1 MEMAQG
7 EQHKRESLIPQR
19 RLPVGAEVLP
29 DGGVHFRVWAPRRR
43 RVEVVLEPGGPGEG
57 TVLPLAPEG
66 NGYFSARSAA
76 ARAGSRYRFRLDGGE
91 AFPDPASRFQPEG
104 PHGPS
109 EVIDPRTFAWSD
121 RGWRGV
127 RLAGQ
132 VLYEL
137 HLGTFTPECTWEGAL
152 RRLPDLAQVGITVV
166 EVMPVADFPGRFGWG
181 YDGVDLFAPSRLY
194 GRPDDMRR
202 FVDAAHRLGLGVFLD
217 VVYNHLGPDGN
228 YLEQYSDR
236 YFTQKHST
244 PWGKALNFDGT
255 DSGPVREF
263 FAANAAYWIDEFH
276 LDGLRL
282 DATNT
287 IFDDSPEYI
296 LASVGRAARAA
307 ARGRD
312 IALVAEDESQRARLV
327 RPVEQGGCGLD
338 GVWNDDFHHSARV
351 ALTGR
356 NEAYYRDF
364 QGTPQELVSAVKWG
378 YLYQGQRCAWQK
390 KRRGTPAWDM
400 PPSAFVSYL
409 ENHDQVAN
417 SGRGLRPHQL
427 SSPGRHRALTAFLLL
442 APGTPLLFQGQEFAC
457 TSPFLFF
464 ADHKPELAKLV
475 RKGRREFLATFP
487 SLSSAEVQATLA
499 DPGDE
504 ATFRRCKIDWSQRER
519 HAEALALHV
528 DLLRL
533 RREDAVFRAQRPR
546 GVDGAVLGERAFV
559 LRFFGEAGE
568 DRLLLVNL
576 GGDLHL
582 DVVPEPLLAPPE
594 GKRWE
599 MQWSSEDLRYG
610 GGGTPP
616 VETEDG
622 WFLPGEAAVV
632 LRAADAASSQPA
644 SLR

>member
-427 SSPGRHRALTAFLLL
+427 SSPGRHRALTALLLL

-487 SLSSAEVQATLA
+487 SLASAEVQATLA

-559 LRFFGEAGE
+559 LRFFGEGGE

-582 DVVPEPLLAPPE
+582 DVAPEPLLAPPE
-594 GKRWE
+594 GKQWE
-599 MQWSSEDLRYG
+599 VQWSSEEPRYG

-622 WFLPGEAAVV
+622 WNLPGEAAVV
-632 LRAADAASSQPA
+632 MRPAEAAS
-644 SLR
+644 